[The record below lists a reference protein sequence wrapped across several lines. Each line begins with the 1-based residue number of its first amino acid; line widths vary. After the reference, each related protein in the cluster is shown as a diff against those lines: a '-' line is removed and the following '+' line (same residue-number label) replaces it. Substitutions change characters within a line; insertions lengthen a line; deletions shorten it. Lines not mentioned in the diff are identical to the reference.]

1 MNNLDESFV
10 KNMKILLAE
19 DYGLYEAAMHEKP
32 IRGIRCNPLKISK
45 QKFLNI
51 FPHKLE
57 QISYEENGF
66 VLETDEKLGNG
77 LLHMSGCFYL
87 QEPSSMMPVA
97 CLNVDSDARV
107 LDLCAAPG
115 GKSSQVAVKI
125 PDGLLVSNEIVTN
138 RAKVLFS
145 NIERMGIRNSVVLN
159 DTPDNI
165 AGKLEGF
172 FDAVIVDAPCGGEG
186 MFRKDPSTIEEWNI
200 DRLESNH
207 QRQIEILKSA
217 DKCLKQG
224 GKLVYSTCTFSEIEN
239 EDVILEFL
247 ENHDYQILEVPDS
260 VKKCTRPGTKI
271 KEARRFYPFSG
282 KGEGQF
288 VCVLQKKSETDEWT
302 RTKKPSVNFLGR
314 KDKEI
319 VNVFLKENFDI
330 PFDYELI
337 VLHESVML
345 VRSSIIDVCSSGLN
359 IINAGV
365 RVGSIEKGVL
375 RPHHQLFT
383 ALGDYSKHKHEMNDE
398 DAKKYV
404 HGEELS
410 VEHGA
415 NGYYT
420 MFVCGAS
427 IGGAKCSNGKLKNLY
442 PKGLRI

>member
-247 ENHDYQILEVPDS
+247 ENHDY
-260 VKKCTRPGTKI
+260 
-271 KEARRFYPFSG
+271 
-282 KGEGQF
+282 
-288 VCVLQKKSETDEWT
+288 
-302 RTKKPSVNFLGR
+302 
-314 KDKEI
+314 
-319 VNVFLKENFDI
+319 
-330 PFDYELI
+330 
-337 VLHESVML
+337 
-345 VRSSIIDVCSSGLN
+345 
-359 IINAGV
+359 
-365 RVGSIEKGVL
+365 
-375 RPHHQLFT
+375 
-383 ALGDYSKHKHEMNDE
+383 
-398 DAKKYV
+398 
-404 HGEELS
+404 
-410 VEHGA
+410 
-415 NGYYT
+415 
-420 MFVCGAS
+420 
-427 IGGAKCSNGKLKNLY
+427 
-442 PKGLRI
+442 